1 EHILGVYDYRQ
12 YAYTRY
18 LFGFGGPLGKD
29 PNLLKFYFSGE
40 YKRNP
45 TRLPTPE
52 KIQITQN
59 YILNLTFQPSNEHKF
74 KLKGSFKQY
83 KGGIWSGSS
92 DIRYAGLAFT
102 PPGVS
107 KKYLIAFD
115 PVREEQ
121 NIEQSLNW
129 TYTINNNSFLE
140 AILTHQTEK
149 YELAY
154 RYLAGFGMIVD
165 RLDFYDDP
173 NGTVLRNGPWWEDKY
188 YFPPQSFSTNY
199 YQDNR
204 SNNWVLKSD
213 YTSQISESNLFKAGI
228 NFSYFELFNNGVNS
242 SFQPNSYVARNG
254 FAEYYTAYPISLS
267 AYVQDRM
274 EYEGMI
280 ANFGVRA
287 EAFNY
292 QTGVPLDKF
301 NVLYTGTDGPSTTNI
316 GDPSTENSKTQYIL
330 LPRIG
335 VSFPIGENTAFRFHY
350 GHFASMPIFS
360 QALARRTWRG
370 WNTIGNPNL
379 EPKLT
384 INYEVGIQQ
393 VIGDNHRLDLAL
405 YYNDRTKQ
413 VGTQQVASYTG
424 CALYSAG
431 FSNDGTPLYWYN
443 TFVNNI
449 FGSTVGLEVIFE
461 TITATNWSY
470 RLSYSLSQTT
480 VGSFGARGVYPDG
493 TRGYATR
500 DYTGEFL
507 ASWDRTHNLRA
518 LVNYFIK
525 ENEGPEIFGIKILE
539 NTSISMSY
547 TAQSGNPYTYVT
559 EYGLIDV
566 INNRRYPIETNVDL
580 SISKDIKVDDMRL
593 IFQVR
598 VMNVF
603 DNKILTPLAD
613 SYEIADWVENNITYE
628 DPGNDPT
635 RLSYIVA
642 PYRKY
647 LNIPRQIFFTLGIGF

>member
-1 EHILGVYDYRQ
+1 
-12 YAYTRY
+12 
-18 LFGFGGPLGKD
+18 
-29 PNLLKFYFSGE
+29 

-52 KIQITQN
+52 KVQITQN

-92 DIRYAGLAFT
+92 DIRYAGLSFT

-121 NIEQSLNW
+121 NIEQTLNW
-129 TYTINNNSFLE
+129 TYTINNSSFLD

-149 YELAY
+149 FELAY
-154 RYLAGFGMIVD
+154 RYLSGFGMMVD

-173 NGTVLRNGPWWEDKY
+173 AGSILRDGSWWEDN
-188 YFPPQSFSTNY
+188 YFFSPQSFSTNY

-213 YTSQISESNLFKAGI
+213 YTNQLNETNLLKTGLSLA
-228 NFSYFELFNNGVNS
+228 YWELFNNGVNS

-254 FAEYYTAYPISLS
+254 FAEYYTAYPISAS
-267 AYVQDRM
+267 FYIQDRM

-280 ANFGVRA
+280 ANFGIRA
-287 EAFNY
+287 EVFNY
-292 QTGVPLDKF
+292 QTGVPIDKF
-301 NVLYTGTDGPSTTNI
+301 NVLYTGTDGPAL
-316 GDPSTENSKTQYIL
+316 GDPATENSKTQYIL

-350 GHFASMPIFS
+350 GHFASMPVFS
-360 QALARRTWRG
+360 QALARRTYKG

-393 VIGDNHRLDLAL
+393 VIGDNHRLDLVL

-413 VGTQQVASYTG
+413 VGSQSIAAYTG
-424 CALYSAG
+424 SGMYSAG
-431 FSNDGTPLYWYN
+431 FSSDGTPLYWYN
-443 TFVNNI
+443 SFANNT
-449 FGSTVGLEVIFE
+449 FGSTIGLEAIFE
-461 TITATNWSY
+461 TITIKNWSY
-470 RLSYSLSQTT
+470 RLSYTISQTT
-480 VGSFGARGVYPDG
+480 SGAFGASGVYPDG

-507 ASWDRTHNLRA
+507 ASWDRTHNIRA
-518 LVNYFIK
+518 LVQYFIK
-525 ENEGPEIFGIKILE
+525 EDEGPEIFGTKIFE
-539 NTSISMSY
+539 NMIISMTY
-547 TAQSGNPYTYVT
+547 TAQSGNPFTYVT
-559 EYGLIDV
+559 EYALQQDV
-566 INNRRYPIETNVDL
+566 RFNRRYPIETNVDL
-580 SISKDIKVDDMRL
+580 SINKDLNIGDVRL
-593 IFQVR
+593 IFGLR
-598 VMNVF
+598 VMNLF
-603 DNKILTPLAD
+603 DNKVLTPLAD
-613 SYEIADWVENNITYE
+613 TQEITDWVENNITYS

-635 RLSYIVA
+635 RLGYLVA
-642 PYRKY
+642 PYRTY
-647 LNIPRQIFFTLGIGF
+647 LNIPRQVFFTLGVGF